1 MAWSAPFPVYRSRDG
16 SSLRTVD
23 SPAPPSDRNMLTSM
37 CSALIDTPASPQEP
51 PLGGED
57 AVLVKAS
64 DYVPAEPADASVDV
78 SSVIT
83 QYLGPTQ
90 AAAKWQQV
98 RRNAQPG
105 RGPSKSAAVGTP
117 GAPC

>member
-1 MAWSAPFPVYRSRDG
+1 
-16 SSLRTVD
+16 
-23 SPAPPSDRNMLTSM
+23 MLTSM

-51 PLGGED
+51 PAGED

-64 DYVPAEPADASVDV
+64 EYVPAEPADASVDV

-98 RRNAQPG
+98 RRNAQP
-105 RGPSKSAAVGTP
+105 RGSQPISSSRDP
-117 GAPC
+117 